1 MPPATGRRVL
11 KQGPN
16 SVFVDADV
24 RRTPASWRLDVRED
38 AAGNSFFFVKR
49 RRPALRSRGRNRL
62 FHYIAA
68 GGLRQLRRTSA
79 DDDREARRRAFLVF
93 LALLSAV
100 WLLFY
105 FLPCL

>member
-1 MPPATGRRVL
+1 MSPVTVRRVL

-16 SVFVDADV
+16 SVFVGAGP

-38 AAGNSFFFVKR
+38 AAGNSLFFGKR
-49 RRPALRSRGRNRL
+49 RRPALGGRSRNRL

-79 DDDREARRRAFLVF
+79 DDDREARSRAFLVF